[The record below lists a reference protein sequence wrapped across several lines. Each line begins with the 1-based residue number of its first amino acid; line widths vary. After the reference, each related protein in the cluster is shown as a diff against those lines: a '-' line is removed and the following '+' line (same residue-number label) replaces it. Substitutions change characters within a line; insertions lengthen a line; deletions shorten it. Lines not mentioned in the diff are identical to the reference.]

1 MDEFVKHPVV
11 HGGRNGTRKQ
21 SYGWSLA
28 CVDGRVFG
36 FILLKK
42 GNTGKKKLHLEHLR
56 RNHNISIS
64 HSHSCTAYTSILNY
78 TKATREKYI

>member
-36 FILLKK
+36 FVLLKK
-42 GNTGKKKLHLEHLR
+42 GNTGKK
-56 RNHNISIS
+56 N
-64 HSHSCTAYTSILNY
+64 YTSNIYAVTIIYQYLIHTLARRTPQY
-78 TKATREKYI
+78 